1 MLVAMTFLA
10 YRHKVMLCV
19 LMEPI
24 INIPVSIGLLLI
36 YDVMCFFSLVL
47 ITYITHIYS
56 YFRVISRAPL
66 IDYRITKSLNLL
78 PIQFGV
84 FHKVFWHR
92 KSVTYLYAIII
103 IPLPFL
109 NYPII
114 DDVLVFVK
122 GNPNVL
128 HEQLGLFN
136 ILFDTRQFCQFVQM
150 RSEYKGCPFLY

>member
-1 MLVAMTFLA
+1 MAFFT

-24 INIPVSIGLLLI
+24 INNPITIGRPLI
-36 YDVMCFFSLVL
+36 YDVMRLLRFVF
-47 ITYITHIYS
+47 ITDITHVYS

-84 FHKVFWHR
+84 FHKVIWHR
-92 KSVTYLYAIII
+92 ESVTYLYAIII
-103 IPLPFL
+103 IPLAFL
-109 NYPII
+109 NHPII
-114 DDVLVFVK
+114 DDVLIFVK

-128 HEQLGLFN
+128 HEQLGFTD
-136 ILFDTRQFCQFVQM
+136 IIFDTCQFRQLV
-150 RSEYKGCPFLY
+150 